1 MDGSSKHANSLQSI
15 SRKSETSLIWRQ
27 SRTWTSASEQ
37 SQLNHVSDEMKNK
50 SLLDAHR
57 RQQTIDNENKYPS
70 ISLKRQQPANHSK
83 RFIYPWIP
91 TLERGGKQGDAWEN
105 RKRRRGAFIN
115 ISSCCCLS
123 IAFGIV
129 GLILLSALVA
139 AIILLGLYRIRKNI
153 FEEVYFFKWKS
164 NHQEAQ
170 RLVKPPR
177 QLRAHQQVQQLQR
190 RLLQVQRQSLHPQQQ
205 LLQLQLRAQQVQQR
219 LLRPQQQLL
228 QLQLRAQQVQQRLL
242 RPQQQ
247 VLQLQLRAQQVRQR
261 PQQRAQRQQLQLRQV
276 QQVALR
282 QQRVAPQPQRRL
294 LQVQQ

>member
-1 MDGSSKHANSLQSI
+1 
-15 SRKSETSLIWRQ
+15 
-27 SRTWTSASEQ
+27 
-37 SQLNHVSDEMKNK
+37 MKNK

-190 RLLQVQRQSLHPQQQ
+190 RLLQVQLH
-205 LLQLQLRAQQVQQR
+205 LLL
-219 LLRPQQQLL
+219 PQQQLL

>member
-190 RLLQVQRQSLHPQQQ
+190 RLLQVQLH
-205 LLQLQLRAQQVQQR
+205 LLL
-219 LLRPQQQLL
+219 PQQQLL